1 MGDSDIKLDGKEEHG
16 YKEWREDGGG
26 EDGGREAKKEKEK
39 EALPPS
45 HSPMDGR

>member
-1 MGDSDIKLDGKEEHG
+1 MGTKSGG
-16 YKEWREDGGG
+16 RMGGG
-26 EDGGREAKKEKEK
+26 GDGGRGAKKEKEK